1 MRGDSA
7 FVNLNLELVQQRSED
22 GCDMIKF
29 RSFDHSTCMQDSSES
44 FDVDTYLRRGL
55 VEE

>member
-1 MRGDSA
+1 VRGDSA